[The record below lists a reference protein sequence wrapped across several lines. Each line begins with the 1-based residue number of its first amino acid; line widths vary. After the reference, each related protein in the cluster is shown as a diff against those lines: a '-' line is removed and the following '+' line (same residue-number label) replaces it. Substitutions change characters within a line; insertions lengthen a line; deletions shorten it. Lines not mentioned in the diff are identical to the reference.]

1 MDERAAPHVLAACQA
16 RSPDVV
22 HVTKA
27 GPADM
32 LKDARW
38 LRFPLS

>member
-1 MDERAAPHVLAACQA
+1 MNERAAPYVRAAGQA

-22 HVTKA
+22 QMIKA

-32 LKDARW
+32 LKDAR
-38 LRFPLS
+38 